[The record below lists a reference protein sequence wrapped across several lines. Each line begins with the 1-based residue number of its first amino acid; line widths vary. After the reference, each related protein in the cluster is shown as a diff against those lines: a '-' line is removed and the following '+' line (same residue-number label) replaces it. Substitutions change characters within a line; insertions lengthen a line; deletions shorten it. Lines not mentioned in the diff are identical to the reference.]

1 MQNAVMHIA
10 VHQYSI
16 VKIIPLSHSVSYWLV
31 ATPIMTLLP
40 DWVNPSFLIFDICC
54 SGGANTPASYAA
66 KFADRTFSVNR
77 LQTG

>member
-1 MQNAVMHIA
+1 MSYIQHNNYSFIA
-10 VHQYSI
+10 QCY
-16 VKIIPLSHSVSYWLV
+16 LL

-40 DWVNPSFLIFDICC
+40 DWFNPSFLIFDICS

-66 KFADRTFSVNR
+66 KFADRPFSVNR